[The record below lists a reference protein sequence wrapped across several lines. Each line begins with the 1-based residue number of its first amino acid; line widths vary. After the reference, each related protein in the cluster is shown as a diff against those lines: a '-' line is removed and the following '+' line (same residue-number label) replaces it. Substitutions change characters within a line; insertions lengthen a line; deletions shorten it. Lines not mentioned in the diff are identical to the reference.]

1 MISQRTGVVIAG
13 ALVNFC
19 LGIFYAWSVFAD
31 GLIKELGWTRA
42 EAMFPYTLEL
52 LVFSIAMVFGGWFQD
67 RFGPKLG
74 IVLSGTFAGFSFIL
88 CAFVATP
95 LGVALIF
102 GFMFG
107 AAVALG
113 YSAVMANMIR
123 WFPPR
128 QRGTVTGI
136 VLMSLGASALFWS
149 PVVNHLISSF
159 GIIRAFTICGFTLL
173 ITINLAALAMSVP
186 EKGILPLAEAD
197 LLAIPAKSS
206 LSVIIMKPAFIT
218 IWLMIGLSSGIGTMF
233 IAHLVQIAELNFNI
247 SWGYILVSL
256 FALTNATGRM
266 AGGVFCDRTGYR
278 RNLKVAL
285 FLMLAAMLVYLSGLG
300 WPALV
305 LGTSLLGLSYGSLYT
320 SYPNIIAGIFG
331 SDNFGL
337 AYGLAFTAVGIIGG
351 MGPIFAATFAQL
363 TNSYV
368 PTFILGF
375 VGTLFCFY
383 LASNLQRKTP
393 A

>member
-1 MISQRTGVVIAG
+1 MISKRTGVVLAG

-42 EAMFPYTLEL
+42 EAMLPYTLEL
-52 LVFSIAMVFGGWFQD
+52 LVFSIAMVFGGWFQG

-74 IVLSGTFAGFSFIL
+74 IVISGTFIGISFIL

-102 GFMFG
+102 GFIFG

-113 YSAVMANMIR
+113 YSAVMANIIS
-123 WFPPR
+123 WFPPKK
-128 QRGTVTGI
+128 RGTVTGI
-136 VLMSLGASALFWS
+136 VLMSLGVSALFWS
-149 PVVNHLISSF
+149 PVVNLLISNF
-159 GIIRAFTICGFTLL
+159 GIINTFVICGITQLV
-173 ITINLAALAMSVP
+173 TINLAALSISPPSKA
-186 EKGILPLAEAD
+186 PLFGKED
-197 LLAIPAKSS
+197 EPPAITVNSRWTEIVREPSF
-206 LSVIIMKPAFIT
+206 LT
-218 IWLMIGLSSGIGTMF
+218 IWLLIGISSGTGTMF

-247 SWGYILVSL
+247 GWGYILVAL
-256 FALTNATGRM
+256 FAATNAAGRM
-266 AGGVFCDRTGYR
+266 IGGVLCDRVGYR

-285 FLMLAAMLVYLSGLG
+285 FMMLAAMISYLSGLG
-300 WPALV
+300 WPALI
-305 LGTSLLGLSYGSLYT
+305 LGTLLLGLSYGSLYT

-337 AYGLAFTAVGIIGG
+337 TYGLAFTAVGIIGG
-351 MGPIFAATFAQL
+351 LGPISAASLAQM
-363 TNSYV
+363 TNSYY
-368 PTFILGF
+368 PTFIIGLLASL
-375 VGTLFCFY
+375 VCFY
-383 LASNLQRKTP
+383 LLFILKHKTT